1 MSDTIKNP
9 SKLPGILA
17 LILAL
22 LLVLGFVVPHMS
34 LTGEYRDQADV
45 AGLLPL
51 EEELGINASDLKD
64 LSFLKYDLWFL
75 RAGAITTNDMAIM
88 SLILGG
94 LSLLILLFAAV
105 RRATPLIIFSLI
117 FISAYKF
124 TTESY
129 MTRVGSDGP
138 YDWAIGHTLW
148 QVCPFLLV
156 AVGVWLFVTKIIYKT
171 RVRNAQRG

>member
-51 EEELGINASDLKD
+51 EEELGINASELKD
-64 LSFLKYDLWFL
+64 LSFLKYDLWMSRVSFNDNGL
-75 RAGAITTNDMAIM
+75 AII
-88 SLILGG
+88 SLIMAG

-105 RRATPLIIFSLI
+105 RRATPLVIFSLI
-117 FISAYKF
+117 FIGLYDRMIEGF
-124 TTESY
+124 
-129 MTRVGSDGP
+129 MNRIGSDGP